1 VAGGVELRA
10 GEPGRGQRGARE
22 GGQLVKAGRAEARA
36 TATALCAEHVDEGLP
51 YWLVR
56 ADRLD
61 AMLTSHRAKALG

>member
-1 VAGGVELRA
+1 MELRA

-36 TATALCAEHVDEGLP
+36 TATALCAKHVDKGLS

-56 ADRLD
+56 TDRPD
-61 AMLTSHRAKALG
+61 AMLTSHRANALG